1 MYKAYFLLILILCL
15 SCKMNKKTDFR
26 DENMKH
32 DSIHYIDIGI
42 GDGQEGDVFEIVE
55 EMPEFPGGQNELN
68 KFIDKNLHYPEIA
81 YKKGLQGNVIVQI
94 IIDKDGSVIKPKII
108 RSLEPSLDNEALR
121 IIGLMPK
128 WKPGKQR
135 EKVLKVR
142 YTFPIQFKID

>member
-1 MYKAYFLLILILCL
+1 MNKAHFLLILILCS
-15 SCKMNKKTDFR
+15 SCKMNKKTDFQ
-26 DENMKH
+26 DENIKN
-32 DSIHYIDIGI
+32 DSIHYINIGI

-94 IIDKDGSVIKPKII
+94 IIDKDGSVTKPKII